1 MQRRAAA
8 IYAAFFIVLAAGAF
22 SVTAV
27 TAEPDVSLNAPVY
40 QQGDTFDVGG
50 TTYTVST
57 VSDSSAEITWTN
69 ETARYTDSWE
79 VTTRSFTGTPEEY
92 ATGDG
97 PTVTVGETEF
107 RVITRDVASPE
118 AFYLV
123 EYQAIG
129 ENTTTTEVNGT
140 TYVVVEDGDDQSF
153 VELDRYLIDE
163 FGEPAVQEYTVGDSF
178 EYDNQTVTVT
188 AVSNSSVT
196 FEWTAPRQNTI
207 SAGSEGANVTIGG
220 QTYVAHFPQP
230 DRLQLTSNHQAY
242 QQEMAVIDTYNERM
256 NGFWGITIIGGS
268 AAVLLI
274 ALAYLPSRY

>member
-27 TAEPDVSLNAPVY
+27 TAEPDVSLDAPVY
-40 QQGDTFDVGG
+40 QQGDTFQAGG

-57 VSDSSAEITWTN
+57 VSDGSAEITWTN
-69 ETARYTDSWE
+69 ESGQYTDTWE

-97 PTVTVGETEF
+97 PTVTVGDSEF
-107 RVITRDVASPE
+107 RVITRDTASPE
-118 AFYLV
+118 TFYLV
-123 EYQAIG
+123 EYHVID
-129 ENTTTTEVNGT
+129 ENTTTTEVDDT
-140 TYVVVEDGDDQSF
+140 TYVVVGEGEDQSF

-163 FGEPAVQEYTVGDSF
+163 FGDPAVREYAVGDSF
-178 EYDNQTVTVT
+178 EYDNQTVTV
-188 AVSNSSVT
+188 AAISNSTVT
-196 FEWTAPRQNTI
+196 LEWTAPRQNTI
-207 SAGSEGANVTIGG
+207 SADSEGTNVTIAG

-242 QQEMAVIDTYNERM
+242 QQEMAVIDSYNERM

-268 AAVLLI
+268 AAALLI